1 MRMAARI
8 FAPVA
13 LALVVGGCSVSGLL
27 GGGGKPPA
35 TLLTL
40 TTEAPATGEFTRA
53 AASGQSVTVNAPVI
67 SKELRTVRIPVQVTP
82 TDIQYVTNAQWVDTP
97 DKLFADLLAETI
109 RRRTNRI
116 VLDPNVTGLDPG
128 LVVAGQLQSFGY
140 DAATGQVVVRFDG
153 TVSTAGGTRVETRRF
168 EATAPSDG
176 TSATIGTALNR
187 AANEVAYKVADW
199 IGSQPNS

>member
-1 MRMAARI
+1 MRLPARI
-8 FAPVA
+8 LASVA
-13 LALVVGGCSVSGLL
+13 LALAVGGCSVSGLL
-27 GGGGKPPA
+27 GGGKAPA

-40 TTEAPATGEFTRA
+40 TPEAPAIGEFTRE
-53 AASGQSVTVNAPVI
+53 AASGQSVTVTAPII
-67 SKELRTVRIPVQVTP
+67 SKELRTPRIPVQVTA
-82 TDIQYVTNAQWVDTP
+82 TDVQYVADAQWSDTP
-97 DKLFADLLAETI
+97 DKLFANLVAETI

-128 LVVAGQLQSFGY
+128 LVLSGQLQSFGY
-140 DAATGQVVVRFDG
+140 DATTGQAVVRFDG

-176 TSATIGTALNR
+176 SAATIGAALNR

-199 IGSQPNS
+199 IGSRSAT